1 MSGGKEEKEGK
12 IKMAKGKCQICGAE
26 GEVRGFIKMTRN
38 GMVRFEACMKC
49 IENVMKCPECKSEK
63 VRQTEDLRWLV
74 CENCGAT
81 FMLMK
86 IKMKYVEV
94 K

>member
-1 MSGGKEEKEGK
+1 MHE
-12 IKMAKGKCQICGAE
+12 MHR
-26 GEVRGFIKMTRN
+26 EV
-38 GMVRFEACMKC
+38 
-49 IENVMKCPECKSEK
+49 NVMKCPECKSEK

-86 IKMKYVEV
+86 IDMIEYKV
-94 K
+94 KKHERQSV

>member
-1 MSGGKEEKEGK
+1 MHR
-12 IKMAKGKCQICGAE
+12 
-26 GEVRGFIKMTRN
+26 EVD
-38 GMVRFEACMKC
+38 
-49 IENVMKCPECKSEK
+49 VMKCPECKSEK

-86 IKMKYVEV
+86 IDMIEYRVEG
-94 K
+94 KCQSKS